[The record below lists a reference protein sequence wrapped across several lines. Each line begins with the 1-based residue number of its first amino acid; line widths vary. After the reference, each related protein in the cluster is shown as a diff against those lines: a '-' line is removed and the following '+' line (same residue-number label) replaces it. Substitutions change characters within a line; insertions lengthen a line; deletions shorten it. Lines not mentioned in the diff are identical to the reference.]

1 MNHPLYTPVSKEQ
14 MYIGFAVSAVSQ
26 ICTFYCHIILKNLRS
41 PDGKGGYQIPSG
53 FLFNYITCANYT
65 TELYQWIGFNIATQT
80 LAGYLFLGAAA
91 YIMTVW
97 ALQKHKRLRKVLSG
111 LIASF
116 PFSAL
121 ESPFMILLL
130 NIEGTC
136 PSNKNP

>member
-1 MNHPLYTPVSKEQ
+1 
-14 MYIGFAVSAVSQ
+14 
-26 ICTFYCHIILKNLRS
+26 LKNLRS

-53 FLFNYITCANYT
+53 FLFNFITCANYT

-97 ALQKHKRLRKVLSG
+97 ALQKHKCLRKVLSG

-116 PFSAL
+116 PFFAL
-121 ESPFMILLL
+121 DSPFMILFL